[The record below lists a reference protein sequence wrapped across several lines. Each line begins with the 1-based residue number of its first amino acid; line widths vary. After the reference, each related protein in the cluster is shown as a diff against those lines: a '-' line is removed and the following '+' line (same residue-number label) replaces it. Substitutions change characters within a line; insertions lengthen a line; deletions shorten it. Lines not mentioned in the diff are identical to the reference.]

1 MKKNWKRKSALA
13 LSGVLLLGGSL
24 TVSAEEVTPAGY
36 HVYDVQEEEA
46 SDTWYG
52 IERGAYLRAG
62 VAKIT
67 HGDTGYA
74 LGSGTT
80 FAHYSCDRVYV
91 RIYLDESEDASND
104 SWGTLDYWTGISY
117 DNSTATTQSGPY
129 KITSGNYYRI
139 TGAHSVTQ
147 DDYTEATTTCTD
159 ALRF

>member
-1 MKKNWKRKSALA
+1 MNKNWKRVCALT
-13 LSGVLLLGGSL
+13 LSGILLLGGSL

-36 HVYDVQEEEA
+36 HVYEVQAEEA

-52 IERGAYLRAG
+52 IGRGAYLRAG
-62 VAKIT
+62 VSKIT

-80 FAHYSCDRVYV
+80 FAHRPCDRVYV
-91 RIYLDESEDASND
+91 RIYLDESPDGIND
-104 SWGTLDYWTGISY
+104 WGTLDYWTGISY

-139 TGAHSVTQ
+139 KGIHSVTQ
-147 DDYTEATTTCTD
+147 DDYTETTTTCTN
-159 ALRF
+159 ALKF